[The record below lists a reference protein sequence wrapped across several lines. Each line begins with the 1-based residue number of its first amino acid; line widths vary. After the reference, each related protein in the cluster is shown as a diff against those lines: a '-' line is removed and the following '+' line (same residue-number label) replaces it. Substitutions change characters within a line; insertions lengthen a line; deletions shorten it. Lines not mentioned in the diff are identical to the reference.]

1 MLSCLHLLAS
11 LRVRAS
17 AMCEVRVEPERF
29 LAVGGVAWP
38 GFQAFKLQAAWICI
52 DVPIRVAMDRYRLRI
67 WLEAN
72 QGWAIDGVATRWR
85 RVKEELERQKLRM
98 VANGMENG
106 GSRGGW
112 RTAWW
117 QVDNGLANGV
127 ANGEWRGEW
136 EMKTSTTEAEEESR
150 RGRWWGEGV
159 TVQQRYLGCL
169 LRKFMPCS
177 PSGIHGSQMT
187 NVRQHKRMTYMVAP
201 ASASK
206 AETDCEKSNPTWTK
220 LARTTMPKTHLPSQ
234 SQLSTPRSKR

>member
-1 MLSCLHLLAS
+1 
-11 LRVRAS
+11 
-17 AMCEVRVEPERF
+17 MCEVRVEPERF

-136 EMKTSTTEAEEESR
+136 EMKTSTTEAS
-150 RGRWWGEGV
+150 GEGRV
-159 TVQQRYLGCL
+159 EKRQMVGRKSDCPATILGLPFTKFYALFTVWNTWQPNDKRATTQTHDVHGC
-169 LRKFMPCS
+169 P
-177 PSGIHGSQMT
+177 G
-187 NVRQHKRMTYMVAP
+187 V
-201 ASASK
+201 SK
-206 AETDCEKSNPTWTK
+206 
-220 LARTTMPKTHLPSQ
+220 
-234 SQLSTPRSKR
+234 